1 MVTYGKRYFDQLCL
15 NDFWQGVNYIMYI
28 RNVKCVYFKISNVL
42 KDNYIVIMY
51 EYILW
56 LDIL

>member
-15 NDFWQGVNYIMYI
+15 NDFWQGVNYFMYI
-28 RNVKCVYFKISNVL
+28 GNVKCVYFKISNVL

-51 EYILW
+51 EYI
-56 LDIL
+56 